1 MSPSVAAELEAMERA
16 LADLRAQARADD
28 QAALRPLAYGLQ
40 AQPKQVD
47 FSEKKVQDFILDY
60 VKQYSPRLREI
71 SLALYSKSSA
81 LEDRQERA

>member
-28 QAALRPLAYGLQ
+28 QAALRPLAYRSQ
-40 AQPKQVD
+40 AQPRQVD
-47 FSEKKVQDFILDY
+47 LSEKKVQDFILDY

-71 SLALYSKSSA
+71 SLALYSKPGGV
-81 LEDRQERA
+81 EDR